1 MSWLKESNRLEHLR
15 YGYITACFLSVL
27 FATGCAVG
35 MEFKDQQYGGK
46 FDLLDIAATVLGGI
60 LGQIVQTG
68 WIILLIL
75 TIKSNSVMIFI
86 GLLIYLCI
94 VINSCYY
101 LYNNSQIKKE
111 IRYNI

>member
-1 MSWLKESNRLEHLR
+1 MSWLKESNRLEYLR

-27 FATGCAVG
+27 FTIGCAVG
-35 MEFKDQQYGGK
+35 MEFKDWQYGGK
-46 FDLLDIAATVLGGI
+46 FDFLDIVATVLGGI
-60 LGQIVQTG
+60 LGQIAQIG

-75 TIKSNSVMIFI
+75 TIKSNSVMIFV

-101 LYNNSQIKKE
+101 LYKNGQIKKKK
-111 IRYNI
+111 

>member
-15 YGYITACFLSVL
+15 YGYITACFLSIL
-27 FATGCAVG
+27 FTIGCAVG
-35 MEFKDQQYGGK
+35 MEFKDWQYGGK

-60 LGQIVQTG
+60 LGQIAQIG

-86 GLLIYLCI
+86 GLLMYLYI
-94 VINSCYY
+94 VTKSCYY
-101 LYNNSQIKKE
+101 LHKNGQIKRKK
-111 IRYNI
+111 

>member
-15 YGYITACFLSVL
+15 YGYITACYLSVL
-27 FATGCAVG
+27 FTIGCAVG
-35 MEFKDQQYGGK
+35 MEFKDWQYGGK
-46 FDLLDIAATVLGGI
+46 FDFLDIAATALGGI

-86 GLLIYLCI
+86 GLLMYLYI
-94 VINSCYY
+94 VTKSCYY
-101 LYNNSQIKKE
+101 LHKNGQIKRKK
-111 IRYNI
+111 

>member
-15 YGYITACFLSVL
+15 YGYITACYLSVL

-35 MEFKDQQYGGK
+35 MEFKDWQYGGK
-46 FDLLDIAATVLGGI
+46 FDLLDIAATILGGI
-60 LGQIVQTG
+60 LGQIMQTG

-86 GLLIYLCI
+86 GLLMYLY
-94 VINSCYY
+94 VITKSCYY
-101 LYNNSQIKKE
+101 LHKNGQIKRKK
-111 IRYNI
+111 

>member
-1 MSWLKESNRLEHLR
+1 MNWLKESNRIEHLR

-27 FATGCAVG
+27 FTIGCAVG
-35 MEFKDQQYGGK
+35 MEFKDLQYGGK
-46 FDLLDIAATVLGGI
+46 FDFLDIAATALGGI

-68 WIILLIL
+68 WIILLIF
-75 TIKSNSVMIFI
+75 TIKSNSVMIFV

-101 LYNNSQIKKE
+101 LYQNGQIKRKK
-111 IRYNI
+111 

>member
-27 FATGCAVG
+27 FTIGCAVG
-35 MEFKDQQYGGK
+35 MEFKDWQYGGK
-46 FDLLDIAATVLGGI
+46 FDFLDIAATVLGGI

-75 TIKSNSVMIFI
+75 TIKNNSVMIFI
-86 GLLIYLCI
+86 GLIMYLYI
-94 VINSCYY
+94 VIKSCYY
-101 LYNNSQIKKE
+101 LHKN
-111 IRYNI
+111 

>member
-27 FATGCAVG
+27 FATGCAIG
-35 MEFKDQQYGGK
+35 MEFKDWQYGGK
-46 FDLLDIAATVLGGI
+46 FDFLDIAATVLGGI
-60 LGQIVQTG
+60 LGQIMQAG

-86 GLLIYLCI
+86 GLLMYLYI
-94 VINSCYY
+94 VTKSCYY
-101 LYNNSQIKKE
+101 LYKNGQINRKK
-111 IRYNI
+111 

>member
-15 YGYITACFLSVL
+15 YGYITACYLSVL

-35 MEFKDQQYGGK
+35 MEFKDWQYGGK
-46 FDLLDIAATVLGGI
+46 FDFLDIAATALGGI

-68 WIILLIL
+68 WIILLIF

-86 GLLIYLCI
+86 GLLMYLYI
-94 VINSCYY
+94 VTKSCYY
-101 LYNNSQIKKE
+101 LHQNGQIKRKK
-111 IRYNI
+111 

>member
-27 FATGCAVG
+27 FTIGCAVG
-35 MEFKDQQYGGK
+35 MEFKDWKYGGN
-46 FDLLDIAATVLGGI
+46 FDFLDIAATALGGI
-60 LGQIVQTG
+60 LGQIAQIG

-75 TIKSNSVMIFI
+75 TIKSNSVMIFV

-101 LYNNSQIKKE
+101 LYKNSQIKKKK
-111 IRYNI
+111 

>member
-27 FATGCAVG
+27 FTIGCAVG
-35 MEFKDQQYGGK
+35 MEFKDWQYGGK
-46 FDLLDIAATVLGGI
+46 FDFLDIAATALGGI

-86 GLLIYLCI
+86 GLLMYLYI
-94 VINSCYY
+94 VTKSCYY
-101 LYNNSQIKKE
+101 LYKNSQIKKKK
-111 IRYNI
+111 

>member
-1 MSWLKESNRLEHLR
+1 MNWLKESNRIEHLR
-15 YGYITACFLSVL
+15 YGYITACYLSVL

-35 MEFKDQQYGGK
+35 IEFKDWQYGGK
-46 FDLLDIAATVLGGI
+46 FDFLDIAATVLGGI

-101 LYNNSQIKKE
+101 LHKNGQIKRKK
-111 IRYNI
+111 

>member
-27 FATGCAVG
+27 FTIGCAVG
-35 MEFKDQQYGGK
+35 MEFKDWQYGGK
-46 FDLLDIAATVLGGI
+46 FNFLDIAATALGGI
-60 LGQIVQTG
+60 LGQIAQIG

-75 TIKSNSVMIFI
+75 TIKNNSVMIFI

-101 LYNNSQIKKE
+101 LYKNDQIKKKK
-111 IRYNI
+111 

>member
-15 YGYITACFLSVL
+15 YGYITACYLSVL
-27 FATGCAVG
+27 FTIGCAVG
-35 MEFKDQQYGGK
+35 MEFKDWQYGGK

-60 LGQIVQTG
+60 LGQIAQIG

-86 GLLIYLCI
+86 GLLMYLYI
-94 VINSCYY
+94 VTKSCYY
-101 LYNNSQIKKE
+101 LHKNGQIKRKK
-111 IRYNI
+111 

>member
-27 FATGCAVG
+27 FTIGCAVG

-46 FDLLDIAATVLGGI
+46 FNFLDIAATALGGI
-60 LGQIVQTG
+60 LGQIAQIG

-75 TIKSNSVMIFI
+75 TIKSNSVMIFV

-101 LYNNSQIKKE
+101 LYKNCQIKKKK
-111 IRYNI
+111 

>member
-1 MSWLKESNRLEHLR
+1 MNWLKESNRLEHLR

-27 FATGCAVG
+27 FTIGCAVG
-35 MEFKDQQYGGK
+35 MEFKDWQYGGK
-46 FDLLDIAATVLGGI
+46 FDFLDIAATALGGI

-86 GLLIYLCI
+86 GLLMYLYI
-94 VINSCYY
+94 VIKSCYY
-101 LYNNSQIKKE
+101 LHKNGQIKIKK
-111 IRYNI
+111 

>member
-1 MSWLKESNRLEHLR
+1 MNWLKESNRIEHLR

-27 FATGCAVG
+27 FTIGCAVG
-35 MEFKDQQYGGK
+35 MEFKDWQYGGK
-46 FDLLDIAATVLGGI
+46 FDFLDIAATALGGI

-86 GLLIYLCI
+86 GLLMYLYI
-94 VINSCYY
+94 VIKSCYY
-101 LYNNSQIKKE
+101 LHQNGQIKRKK
-111 IRYNI
+111 

>member
-1 MSWLKESNRLEHLR
+1 MNWLKESNRLEHLL

-27 FATGCAVG
+27 FAIGCAIG
-35 MEFKDQQYGGK
+35 MEFKDWQYGGK
-46 FDLLDIAATVLGGI
+46 FDFLDIAATALGGI
-60 LGQIVQTG
+60 LGQIAQIG

-75 TIKSNSVMIFI
+75 TIKSNSVMIFV

-101 LYNNSQIKKE
+101 LYKNDQIKKKK
-111 IRYNI
+111 